1 MTMCG
6 IGGKLYFNPARSV
19 ERDVLERM
27 NAVQAHRGPDDSGI
41 YCQGPVGLAHRRLSI
56 IDLSPA
62 GHQPMSNEACAG
74 RRGSDGLLWIV
85 FNGEIYNF
93 RALRPALERRGH
105 RFRSGT
111 DTEVILHLY
120 EEHGVCCLHFLRG
133 MFAFA
138 IWDGPRRQLFL
149 ARDRLG
155 VKPLVYQEDAEAFRF
170 ASEAKA
176 ILQDPAVEARPDP
189 SAISRYLT
197 YGYVPSPGSAF
208 RGMRKLPPGHY
219 LLCRL
224 PAAGQAG
231 GGKVQIA
238 RYWRLRRD
246 QKIVR
251 SEAEWCREILARLE
265 EAVRLRL
272 VSDVPLGA
280 FLSGGIDSS
289 AVVAM
294 MSRASGAPIKTFS
307 IGFDEPEY
315 DELAYARL
323 VAERFGTEHHE
334 LVVRPD
340 AAAVLPKLAWH
351 YDEPFGDSSAVPT
364 YYVAQMTRRDVTV
377 ALNGD
382 AGDENFGGYD
392 RYVANL
398 LAASFDGWPGSAA
411 VRRLIQHGLRWW
423 KPAGRRTSLLYRA
436 RRFLDGLTEAPERR
450 YARWFCHFYGD
461 RKDELLAPDFRAS
474 LDGEDALEILLAAYR
489 ESDAPDFPD
498 ATLGVDVA
506 LYLPDDLLVKVDIAS
521 MAHSLE
527 ARSPFLDHEF
537 MEFAATIPS
546 DLKVRGRTKKY
557 ILKRALADLLPA
569 EILHRPKMGFGVPID
584 HWLRQELREMAYDT
598 LLAPR
603 CLDRGYF
610 RPETLRR
617 LLDEHTRGRANW
629 HYLLWTLLMLELW
642 HRTYIDA
649 DGPLAAQRRAPQ
661 PSPPSFRRRPE
672 SSRLGILDPGFRR
685 GGDGG

>member
-1 MTMCG
+1 MCG
-6 IGGKLYFNPARSV
+6 IGGKLYFDQARPV
-19 ERDVLERM
+19 EPEVLERM
-27 NAVQAHRGPDDSGI
+27 NAAQAHRGPDDSGI
-41 YCQGPVGLAHRRLSI
+41 YCQGAVGLAHRRLSI

-62 GHQPMSNEACAG
+62 GHQPMANE
-74 RRGSDGLLWIV
+74 DGTIWIV

-93 RALRPALERRGH
+93 QALRLRLAERGH
-105 RFRSGT
+105 RFRSRT
-111 DTEVILHLY
+111 DTEVLLHLY
-120 EEHGVCCLHFLRG
+120 EEYGVDCLQFLRG

-138 IWDGPRRQLFL
+138 IWDAPRRQLFL

-155 VKPLVYQEDAEAFRF
+155 KKPLCYQQDAEALRF

-176 ILQDPAVEARPDP
+176 ILQDPAVEPQPDP
-189 SAISRYLT
+189 VGVSRYLT

-208 RGMRKLPPGHY
+208 QGMRKLPPAHY
-219 LLCRL
+219 LLFRE
-224 PAAGQAG
+224 
-231 GGKVQIA
+231 GKTEVV
-238 RYWRLRRD
+238 RYWQLRRS
-246 QKIVR
+246 QKLHR
-251 SEAEWCREILARLE
+251 PEGEWCREILARLE

-294 MSRASGAPIKTFS
+294 MSHASGGVIKTFS

-315 DELAYARL
+315 DELRFARQ

-340 AAAVLPKLAWH
+340 ATAILPKLAWH

-364 YYVAQMTRRDVTV
+364 YYVAQMTRRHVTV

-382 AGDENFGGYD
+382 AGDEDFGGYD
-392 RYVANL
+392 RYVASL
-398 LAASFDGWPGSAA
+398 LAASFDRLPGARLL
-411 VRRLIQHGLRWW
+411 RRAIRWGLRLW
-423 KPAGRRTSLLYRA
+423 PQGGRRTSLLSRG
-436 RRFLDGLTEAPERR
+436 RRFLDGLTELPERR

-461 RKDELLAPDFRAS
+461 RKDELCSPEFRAAW
-474 LDGEDALEILLAAYR
+474 GEDDALEVLLRAYR
-489 ESDAPDFPD
+489 ESDATDFLD
-498 ATLGVDVA
+498 ATLGVDAA

-546 DLKVRGRTKKY
+546 NLKVRGRVKKH
-557 ILKRALADLLPA
+557 ILKRALSGLLPD
-569 EILHRPKMGFGVPID
+569 EILHRPKMGFGMPID
-584 HWLRQELREMAYDT
+584 HWFRHELRDLAYDT
-598 LLAPR
+598 LLGPR
-603 CLDRGYF
+603 CLARGYF
-610 RPETLRR
+610 RPEALRR
-617 LLDEHTRGRANW
+617 LLDEHTRGTANW

-642 HRTYIDA
+642 HRTYV
-649 DGPLAAQRRAPQ
+649 DGDGELAA
-661 PSPPSFRRRPE
+661 RRRGLVQAA
-672 SSRLGILDPGFRR
+672 SATR
-685 GGDGG
+685 

>member
-1 MTMCG
+1 MCG
-6 IGGKLYFNPARSV
+6 ISGKLYFDPARSV
-19 ERDVLERM
+19 EREILERM
-27 NAVQAHRGPDDSGI
+27 NAVLAHRGPDDAGI
-41 YCQGPVGLAHRRLSI
+41 YCGGSIGLAHRRLSI

-62 GHQPMSNEACAG
+62 GHQPMSNE
-74 RRGSDGLLWIV
+74 DGTIWIV

-93 RALRPALERRGH
+93 QDLRPDLLRRGH
-105 RFRSGT
+105 RFRSRT
-111 DTEVILHLY
+111 DTEAILHLY
-120 EEHGVCCLHFLRG
+120 EECGVGCLEFLRG

-138 IWDGPRRQLFL
+138 IWDAPRRQLFL

-155 VKPLVYQEDAEAFRF
+155 KKPLCYQQDAEAFRF

-176 ILQDPAVEARPDP
+176 ILQDPRVEARPDP
-189 SAISRYLT
+189 AGISHYLT

-208 RGMRKLPPGHY
+208 QGMRKLPPAHY
-219 LLCRL
+219 LVCRD
-224 PAAGQAG
+224 GRTE
-231 GGKVQIA
+231 VV

-246 QKIVR
+246 RKLDR
-251 SEAEWCREILARLE
+251 PEAEWCQEIRSRLE
-265 EAVRLRL
+265 EVVRIRL
-272 VSDVPLGA
+272 ISDVPLGA

-294 MSRASGAPIKTFS
+294 MSRAGAGPAGGAIKTFS

-315 DELAYARL
+315 DELRYARL

-334 LVVRPD
+334 LVVQPD
-340 AAAVLPKLAWH
+340 AAAVLPKITWH

-364 YYVAQMTRRDVTV
+364 YYVAQMTRRYVTV

-398 LAASFDGWPGSAA
+398 LAASFDRWPGAGLL
-411 VRRLIQHGLRWW
+411 RRAIRWGLRLW
-423 KPAGRRTSLLYRA
+423 PQSGRRTSLLSRG
-436 RRFLDGLTEAPERR
+436 RRFLDGLTEVPERR

-461 RKDELLAPDFRAS
+461 RKDELLSPEFRAS
-474 LDGEDALEILLAAYR
+474 LDGADALDLLLAAYR
-489 ESDAPDFPD
+489 ESDAPDFVD
-498 ATLGVDVA
+498 ATLGVDAA

-557 ILKRALADLLPA
+557 ILKRALSDLLPH

-584 HWLRQELREMAYDT
+584 HWLRHELRDLAYDT
-598 LLAPR
+598 LLGPR
-603 CLDRGYF
+603 CLGRGYF
-610 RPETLRR
+610 RQETVRR
-617 LLDEHTRGRANW
+617 LLDEHVRGRANW

-642 HRTYIDA
+642 HRTYVDE
-649 DGPLAAQRRAPQ
+649 DGDLAASRRAGRDAAPAT
-661 PSPPSFRRRPE
+661 
-672 SSRLGILDPGFRR
+672 R
-685 GGDGG
+685 GG

>member
-1 MTMCG
+1 MCG
-6 IGGKLYFNPARSV
+6 IGGKLYVDPGRPV
-19 ERDVLERM
+19 ERGVLECM
-27 NAVQAHRGPDDSGI
+27 NAVLAHRGPDDAGI

-62 GHQPMSNEACAG
+62 GHQPMANE
-74 RRGSDGLLWIV
+74 DGTIWIV

-93 RALRPALERRGH
+93 LELRPDLERKGH

-120 EEHGVCCLHFLRG
+120 EDHGPGCLQFLRG

-138 IWDGPRRQLFL
+138 IWDAPRRQLFL

-155 VKPLVYQEDAEAFRF
+155 KKPLVYRADPEAFWF

-176 ILQDPAVEARPDP
+176 ILQDPAVEARPNP
-189 SAISRYLT
+189 EAISQYLT
-197 YGYVPSPGSAF
+197 YGYVPSPRSAF
-208 RGMRKLPPGHY
+208 QGLRRLPPAHY
-219 LLCRL
+219 LLCRD
-224 PAAGQAG
+224 GQ
-231 GGKVQIA
+231 VEVV

-246 QKIVR
+246 RKARR
-251 SEAEWCREILARLE
+251 SEAEWCQEILARLE

-272 VSDVPLGA
+272 ISEVPLGA

-294 MSRASGAPIKTFS
+294 MSRAAGAIKTFS
-307 IGFDEPEY
+307 IGFEEPEY
-315 DELAYARL
+315 DELRYARL
-323 VAERFGTEHHE
+323 VAERFGTDHHE
-334 LVVRPD
+334 LVVRPE
-340 AAAVLPKLAWH
+340 AAAILPKLAWH
-351 YDEPFGDSSAVPT
+351 FDEPFGDSSAVPT
-364 YYVAQMTRRDVTV
+364 YYVAQMTCRYVTV

-398 LAASFDGWPGSAA
+398 LAASFDRWPGAGLL
-411 VRRLIQHGLRWW
+411 RRMIRWGLHLWPRS
-423 KPAGRRTSLLYRA
+423 GRRTSPLSRG
-436 RRFLDGLTEAPERR
+436 RRFLDGLAEIPERR
-450 YARWFCHFYGD
+450 YARWFCHFYGE
-461 RKDELLAPDFRAS
+461 RKDELLSPEFRAS
-474 LDGEDALEILLAAYR
+474 LDGTDALDLLLTAYR
-489 ESDAPDFPD
+489 ESDAPDFAD
-498 ATLGVDVA
+498 ATLGVDAA

-569 EILHRPKMGFGVPID
+569 EILRRPKLGFGVPID
-584 HWLRQELREMAYDT
+584 HWLRHELRDLAYDT
-598 LLAPR
+598 LLGPR
-603 CLDRGYF
+603 CLGRGYF
-610 RPETLRR
+610 RPGVVRR

-642 HRTYIDA
+642 HRTYV
-649 DGPLAAQRRAPQ
+649 DGDGEAASLRRAVP
-661 PSPPSFRRRPE
+661 
-672 SSRLGILDPGFRR
+672 LGARAAPG
-685 GGDGG
+685 G

>member
-1 MTMCG
+1 MCG
-6 IGGKLYFNPARSV
+6 IAGKLYFDPKRPV
-19 ERDVLERM
+19 EREVLERM
-27 NAVQAHRGPDDSGI
+27 NAVQAHRGPDDAGI
-41 YCQGPVGLAHRRLSI
+41 YSEGPVGLAHRRLSI

-62 GHQPMSNEACAG
+62 GHQPMANE
-74 RRGSDGLLWIV
+74 DGTIWIV

-93 RALRPALERRGH
+93 QDLRPGLLARGH
-105 RFRSGT
+105 RFRSRT

-120 EEHGVCCLHFLRG
+120 EEHGVGCLPFLRG

-155 VKPLVYQEDAEAFRF
+155 KKPLCYQWDEDAFRF

-176 ILQDPAVEARPDP
+176 ILQDPAVPVRPDP
-189 SAISRYLT
+189 EGVSLYLT
-197 YGYVPSPGSAF
+197 YGYVPSPLSAF
-208 RGMRKLPPGHY
+208 QGLCKLPPAHY
-219 LLCRL
+219 LTCRDG
-224 PAAGQAG
+224 A
-231 GGKVQIA
+231 VEVV

-246 QKIVR
+246 RKAHR
-251 SEAEWCREILARLE
+251 PEAEWCEEILTRLE

-272 VSDVPLGA
+272 ISDVPLGA

-294 MSRASGAPIKTFS
+294 MSRVTQGVIKTFS
-307 IGFDEPEY
+307 IGFDQPEY
-315 DELAYARL
+315 DELAYARR
-323 VAERFGTEHHE
+323 VAERFGTDHHE

-340 AAAVLPKLAWH
+340 AAAVLPKLTWH
-351 YDEPFGDSSAVPT
+351 FDEPFGDSSAVPT
-364 YYVAQMTRRDVTV
+364 YYVAQMTRQYVTV

-398 LAASFDGWPGSAA
+398 LAASFDRWPGAGLF
-411 VRRLIQHGLRWW
+411 RRGIRWGLRLL
-423 KPAGRRTSLLYRA
+423 PRSGRRTSLLYRG
-436 RRFLDGLTEAPERR
+436 RRFLDGLTELPERR
-450 YARWFCHFYGD
+450 YARWICHFYGD
-461 RKDELLAPDFRAS
+461 RKEELLHSEFRAI
-474 LDGEDALEILLAAYR
+474 LGEDDTLEVLLAAYR
-489 ESDAPDFPD
+489 ESDAPDFTD
-498 ATLGVDVA
+498 ATLAVDAA

-546 DLKVRGRTKKY
+546 DLKVRGREKKI
-557 ILKRALADLLPA
+557 ILKRALQGVLPD

-584 HWLRQELREMAYDT
+584 HWLRHELKDLAYDM
-598 LLAPR
+598 LLSPR
-603 CLDRGYF
+603 ARARGYF
-610 RPETLRR
+610 RPEVVQRY
-617 LLDEHTRGRANW
+617 LDEHTRGRTSW

-642 HRTYIDA
+642 HRTFV
-649 DGPLAAQRRAPQ
+649 DGDGALAAMRQVTQ
-661 PSPPSFRRRPE
+661 PAALPVAR
-672 SSRLGILDPGFRR
+672 
-685 GGDGG
+685 

>member
-1 MTMCG
+1 MCG
-6 IGGKLYFNPARSV
+6 IGGKLYFDPARPV

-27 NAVQAHRGPDDSGI
+27 NAAQAHRGPDDAGI
-41 YCQGPVGLAHRRLSI
+41 LCQGAIGLAHRRLSI

-62 GHQPMSNEACAG
+62 GHQPMANE
-74 RRGSDGLLWIV
+74 DGTIWIV

-93 RALRPALERRGH
+93 QELRSRLAGRGH
-105 RFRSGT
+105 RFRSHT

-120 EEHGVCCLHFLRG
+120 EEHGVHCLQSLRG

-138 IWDGPRRQLFL
+138 IWDAPRRQLFL

-155 VKPLVYQEDAEAFRF
+155 KKPLCYQRDAEAFRF

-176 ILQDPAVEARPDP
+176 ILQDPAVVARPDP
-189 SAISRYLT
+189 AGISHYLT

-208 RGMRKLPPGHY
+208 QGMRKLPPAHY
-219 LLCRL
+219 LICRD
-224 PAAGQAG
+224 
-231 GGKVQIA
+231 GKVDVV

-246 QKIVR
+246 RKLPH
-251 SEAEWCREILARLE
+251 SEAEWCREILVRLE

-272 VSDVPLGA
+272 ISDVPLGA

-294 MSRASGAPIKTFS
+294 MSRASGGAVKTFC
-307 IGFDEPEY
+307 IGFEEPEY
-315 DELAYARL
+315 DELRYARL
-323 VAERFGTEHHE
+323 VAERFGTDHHE

-340 AAAVLPKLAWH
+340 AVTILPKLAWH

-364 YYVAQMTRRDVTV
+364 YYVAQMTRRYVSV

-392 RYVANL
+392 RYVASL
-398 LAASFDGWPGSAA
+398 LAASFDRWPGAGLL
-411 VRRLIQHGLRWW
+411 RRAIRWGLRVW
-423 KPAGRRTSLLYRA
+423 PPSGRRTSLLSRG
-436 RRFLDGLTEAPERR
+436 RRFLDGLTELPERR

-461 RKDELLAPDFRAS
+461 RKAELCSPEFGAAV
-474 LDGEDALEILLAAYR
+474 DGADALDVLLAAYR
-489 ESDAPDFPD
+489 ETDAGDFLD
-498 ATLGVDVA
+498 ATLGVDTA

-546 DLKVRGRTKKY
+546 DLKLRGRAKKY
-557 ILKRALADLLPA
+557 ILKRALAGLLPE

-584 HWLRQELREMAYDT
+584 HWLRHELREMAYDT
-598 LLAPR
+598 LLGPR
-603 CLDRGYF
+603 CLTRGYF
-610 RPETLRR
+610 RPEALRR
-617 LLDEHTRGRANW
+617 LLDEHTRGVANW

-642 HRTYIDA
+642 HRTYV
-649 DGPLAAQRRAPQ
+649 DGDGELAT
-661 PSPPSFRRRPE
+661 RRRTFGQAAPA
-672 SSRLGILDPGFRR
+672 RR
-685 GGDGG
+685 

>member
-1 MTMCG
+1 MCG
-6 IGGKLYFNPARSV
+6 IGGKLYFDPARPV
-19 ERDVLERM
+19 EREVLARM

-41 YCQGPVGLAHRRLSI
+41 YCQGAVGLAHRRLSI

-62 GHQPMSNEACAG
+62 GHQPMANE
-74 RRGSDGLLWIV
+74 DGTVWIV

-93 RALRPALERRGH
+93 QALRPRLAGRGH
-105 RFRSGT
+105 RFRSQT

-120 EEHGVCCLHFLRG
+120 EEHGVDCLQFLRG

-138 IWDGPRRQLFL
+138 IWDGPRHQLFL

-155 VKPLVYQEDAEAFRF
+155 KKPLCYHQDAEALRF

-189 SAISRYLT
+189 VGISHYLT

-208 RGMRKLPPGHY
+208 QGMRKLPPAHY
-219 LLCRL
+219 LLSRE
-224 PAAGQAG
+224 
-231 GGKVQIA
+231 GKVEVV

-246 QKIVR
+246 RKLHR
-251 SEAEWCREILARLE
+251 PEAEWCREILARLE

-272 VSDVPLGA
+272 ISDVPLGA

-294 MSRASGAPIKTFS
+294 MSRISSGPVKTFS

-315 DELAYARL
+315 DELRYARQ

-340 AAAVLPKLAWH
+340 ATAILPKLAWH

-364 YYVAQMTRRDVTV
+364 YYVAQMTRQYVTV

-382 AGDENFGGYD
+382 AGDEDFGGYD

-398 LAASFDGWPGSAA
+398 LAASFDRWPGAGLL
-411 VRRLIQHGLRWW
+411 RRAIRSGLHLW
-423 KPAGRRTSLLYRA
+423 PQSGRRTSLLYRG
-436 RRFLDGLTEAPERR
+436 RRFLDGLTEQPERR

-461 RKDELLAPDFRAS
+461 RKDELCSPEFRAAW
-474 LDGEDALEILLAAYR
+474 GEDALEVLLTAYR
-489 ESDAPDFPD
+489 ESDAPDLLD
-498 ATLGVDVA
+498 ATLGVDAA

-546 DLKVRGRTKKY
+546 DLKVRGRVKKY
-557 ILKRALADLLPA
+557 ILKRALSGLLPD

-584 HWLRQELREMAYDT
+584 HWFRHELRDLTYDT
-598 LLAPR
+598 LLGPR
-603 CLDRGYF
+603 CLARGYF
-610 RPETLRR
+610 RPETLHR
-617 LLDEHTRGRANW
+617 LLDEHTRGTANW

-642 HRTYIDA
+642 HQTYV
-649 DGPLAAQRRAPQ
+649 DGDGELAT
-661 PSPPSFRRRPE
+661 RRRGLAQTAPAT
-672 SSRLGILDPGFRR
+672 R
-685 GGDGG
+685 